1 MHNLSLF
8 AVNKEGGRIRR
19 PGKAGWGMVS
29 AWWIPAALFAGAAI
43 GYMTAALMFA
53 ARSAE
58 DEDGGA
64 WR

>member
-1 MHNLSLF
+1 
-8 AVNKEGGRIRR
+8 
-19 PGKAGWGMVS
+19 MVS

-53 ARSAE
+53 ARRGE
-58 DEDGGA
+58 EEDGGG